1 MSEIRDPAA
10 NKELKP
16 WEKPMLTS
24 IDLTEDELS
33 KLRASDDPMALLLK
47 LKPELGQ
54 GSAGRVKH
62 SN

>member
-10 NKELKP
+10 NNELKP
-16 WEKPMLTS
+16 WGKPMLTR

-47 LKPELGQ
+47 LKPELGPKN
-54 GSAGRVKH
+54 GASR
-62 SN
+62 